1 MSDFAEQSGNSENE
15 DLADNSLPDEE
26 NPDSIQSDAADDPH
40 NPEFYLKQI
49 PMTPEA
55 METSNEVVAEGLF
68 NMGIILKTNSKTIRR
83 PSPTSTYWKSGSPR
97 TPTDSTYTITCTSC
111 TCVTEMSSP
120 QGYTGIRFVLYSP
133 KAPMRKLW
141 PIRIIWI
148 ICDA

>member
-1 MSDFAEQSGNSENE
+1 
-15 DLADNSLPDEE
+15 
-26 NPDSIQSDAADDPH
+26 
-40 NPEFYLKQI
+40 
-49 PMTPEA
+49 MTPEA

-68 NMGIILKTNSKTIRR
+68 NMGIILKETEDYPAAIANFNLLEERFPDTLTRL
-83 PSPTSTYWKSGSPR
+83 
-97 TPTDSTYTITCTSC
+97 TYTITCTSC

>member
-1 MSDFAEQSGNSENE
+1 MKRVNSPSFDSTSIFPSCFSSIMDRVIDSPKPVPSPTGFVVKNAENICSRIFSG
-15 DLADNSLPDEE
+15 
-26 NPDSIQSDAADDPH
+26 
-40 NPEFYLKQI
+40 I
-49 PMTPEA
+49 PIPL
-55 METSNEVVAEGLF
+55 SS
-68 NMGIILKTNSKTIRR
+68 KTNSKTIRR

-141 PIRIIWI
+141 AIRIIWI

>member
-1 MSDFAEQSGNSENE
+1 MSDYAEQSGNSENE

-68 NMGIILKTNSKTIRR
+68 NMGIILKN
-83 PSPTSTYWKSGSPR
+83 
-97 TPTDSTYTITCTSC
+97 
-111 TCVTEMSSP
+111 
-120 QGYTGIRFVLYSP
+120 
-133 KAPMRKLW
+133 KLEDY
-141 PIRIIWI
+141 PAAI
-148 ICDA
+148 ANLNL